1 MNCAK
6 CQLIEMR
13 VDKVKDG
20 QIYYVCK
27 NCGREEIVSIQE
39 LEEHSKEK
47 LKKQE
52 IKKQEDN

>member
-39 LEEHSKEK
+39 L
-47 LKKQE
+47 KKQE